1 MSKQKLKGKL
11 NIFEGI
17 DIQSAIESIQLIPH
31 RPSTALN
38 DSNTIEF
45 SIKSG
50 PDEYVST
57 ENIFLHMKAKLVN
70 KDGTDFSDT
79 LGVANNYAPINYILN
94 TAFDQLS
101 IYLGS
106 TLVSQSSRNYHYLSY
121 IEALTSPTN
130 KYLTTFI
137 NGFPQPSGFVSVY
150 SEDNYGDID
159 KPDPALIKLCS
170 PKSKIFTVY
179 GRLHGGI
186 FTSEKPLL
194 NGVTIRFV
202 FSKPPALV
210 SIIGKQGIWTNDTFP
225 QIKILDMCLY
235 VEKVKFSPQLLNA
248 HEKQLQTQRAVYPI
262 KRPIIK
268 VLNLP
273 SGQTSFALDNVI
285 TGQLPYKIIMGLV
298 SNKAYV
304 GENNLDSLCFK
315 NYNLNYLALNIN
327 GELFPKIPY
336 QPDYANQNYQRVYF
350 DFMRNIGA
358 LNSDFATQVDYV
370 NYKSSL
376 CLYAFNLNTSFAHN
390 RDYIDITREG
400 FINIEIKFKEN
411 LSEALKLIVY
421 AIFDNTIQIDEHSN
435 ISIDY

>member
-1 MSKQKLKGKL
+1 MSKQSLKGKL

-17 DIQSAIESIQLIPH
+17 DIQSAIESLHLVPH
-31 RPSTALN
+31 RPSSALN

-45 SIKSG
+45 TIKSG

-57 ENIFLHMKAKLVN
+57 ENIFLHMKAKVVN
-70 KDGTDFSDT
+70 KDGGDFSDT
-79 LGVANNYAPINYILN
+79 LGTTGNYAPINYILN
-94 TAFDQLS
+94 TVFDQLS

-121 IEALTSPTN
+121 IEAVTSPTN

-150 SEDNYGDID
+150 SEDNYNDID
-159 KPDPALIKLCS
+159 KPDTALIKLCS
-170 PKSKIFTVY
+170 PKSKPFTVY
-179 GRLHGGI
+179 GRLHGVI

-194 NGVTIRFV
+194 NGVPIRLV
-202 FSKPPALV
+202 FSKTPPLV
-210 SIIGKQGIWTNDTFP
+210 SIIGKEGLFTNDAFP
-225 QIKILDMCLY
+225 QMKILDMCLY

-248 HEKQLQTQRAVYPI
+248 HEKQLQTKRAVYPI

-268 VLNLP
+268 VVNLP
-273 SGQTSFALDNVI
+273 SGQSSFALDNVI

-304 GENNLDSLCFK
+304 GENNKDSLCFK

-327 GELFPKIPY
+327 GELYPKIPY
-336 QPDYANQNYQRVYF
+336 QPDYDKKNYQREYF

-370 NYKSSL
+370 NYKTSL
-376 CLYAFNLNTSFAHN
+376 CLYAFNLSTSCFYE
-390 RDYIDITREG
+390 RDYIDIAREG
-400 FINIEIKFKEN
+400 FVNIEIKFKDN
-411 LSEALKLIVY
+411 LTEALKLIVY
-421 AIFDNTIQIDEHSN
+421 AVFDNTIQIDEHRN